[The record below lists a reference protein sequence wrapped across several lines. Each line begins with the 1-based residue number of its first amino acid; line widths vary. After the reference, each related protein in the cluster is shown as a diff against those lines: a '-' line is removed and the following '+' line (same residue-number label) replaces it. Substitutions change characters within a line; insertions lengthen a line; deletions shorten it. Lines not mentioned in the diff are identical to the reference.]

1 MKSYLVFTE
10 VCIFIILISLFY
22 TTCSGQDYDT
32 SFDFRK
38 TRWGMTKNE
47 VKASE
52 TMELP
57 KELKVDANGTNS
69 YGPNETIIYIGKIAS
84 KEVQIIYAFLNNHLI
99 NAMQLFTEQYEDKT
113 LYIEAYDMHK
123 VTLTEKYLS

>member
-38 TRWGMTKNE
+38 ARWGMTKNE

-52 TMELP
+52 TMELL